1 MNQINKEERKYSKDN
16 QAKNY
21 KKKKLRRLKIQ
32 IINYGDPQ
40 KNLRLTVY
48 YKMPGDVS
56 IPERNLCFHSYNL
69 MEDVKNV
76 KKIISVEHNKKYK
89 LVSCN
94 LMSIPG
100 YEPPLELLVSRLRSL
115 GDQAAYNLSETVET
129 IITLIKSSKIEGKKR
144 IPVERIF
151 EKPSYKDFL
160 KSTFELLNKL
170 SEQFAFIV
178 YRQSNFDD
186 FNDHITHQISFNYKM
201 ISLLGNDANGFIRRL
216 QKQGFPECVW
226 MDKEYFT
233 TMQQLIR
240 LFLFSETDNFSP
252 RVQIK
257 RDGEFVKHN
266 LKVIVKKF
274 EEDDY
279 REAFNIQIIDLKDN
293 SLLRNE
299 SAFDEKNETKSLSI
313 SDKSRNYSLMVER
326 NNFMNDTLKW
336 IKASYPNLNILMV
349 ESEENKNNYRCD
361 YRDIYFKQ

>member
-1 MNQINKEERKYSKDN
+1 
-16 QAKNY
+16 
-21 KKKKLRRLKIQ
+21 
-32 IINYGDPQ
+32 
-40 KNLRLTVY
+40 
-48 YKMPGDVS
+48 MPGDLC
-56 IPERNLCFHSYNL
+56 IPERNLGFHSYNL
-69 MEDVKNV
+69 MEDVKNL

-100 YEPPLELLVSRLRSL
+100 YTPPLELLVSRLRSL

-129 IITLIKSSKIEGKKR
+129 IATMIKISKIESKKR
-144 IPVERIF
+144 IPVERIL

-170 SEQFAFIV
+170 SEKFAFIV

-186 FNDHITHQISFNYKM
+186 FNDNTLYQISFNYKM

-299 SAFDEKNETKSLSI
+299 SAFDEKMKQKVYQFLT
-313 SDKSRNYSLMVER
+313 RVEII
-326 NNFMNDTLKW
+326 F
-336 IKASYPNLNILMV
+336 
-349 ESEENKNNYRCD
+349 
-361 YRDIYFKQ
+361 